1 VTTKKFIT
9 KLRSSFALND
19 VNAEKKRKS
28 LQVLLEKLNKRRI
41 SIMKSM
47 GTTLEKQKLQE
58 DLDIITL
65 HIKKAEKLLHSLSS
79 KKVV

>member
-1 VTTKKFIT
+1 VTTKHFI
-9 KLRSSFALND
+9 KNLKSSFAFKDINVD
-19 VNAEKKRKS
+19 KKKKS
-28 LQVLLEKLNKRRI
+28 LQVLLEKLNKRKI

-47 GTTLEKQKLQE
+47 GTSLEKQKLQE

-65 HIKKAEKLLHSLSS
+65 HIKKGEKLLHDLSS